1 VATINDIAKMAKV
14 SPSTVSHVV
23 NKTRY
28 VSPELVERVENAI
41 KELEHLPDF
50 ILRKKIREAQKV
62 KGKYIL
68 LLITN
73 KKSMFQK
80 QVEKLIDE
88 QLKNSGYSLLS
99 LNCAEDIT
107 SIKEI
112 LAFILNSSMFSGVIY
127 FSDINN
133 IIPKQILKD
142 CKIPAV
148 AIGFEVDGFLVDNI
162 VIDTNEGAYKAVK
175 HLVYKG
181 HELIGFL
188 GNGGQASRKL
198 LGYKKALEDYQ
209 INYIDEYVFT
219 DLENEQEIFRVLDV
233 LLSGDE
239 SPTALLVANYSGVIP
254 LLKYIESHN
263 IECPDDLSVVCLNNF
278 EWAQLYKP
286 ALTTIEQDVEKIVR
300 NAISILFKRI
310 NNQEYVNQTAFRN
323 IYKSLH
329 ISNKLVVRSSTAAIG
344 RGPFGEKAAQA
355 KSIVLEEDEI
365 SLLKPKGVTAAIS
378 FHYGGKAWMAL
389 LQKGIKEVFEK
400 MGISLIAVTDAHF
413 DPELQCKQLKSLAL
427 LEPDIIIAVPT
438 DNKKTSKAFKE
449 LVKNNIKLILI
460 TNVPD
465 GLTREDYVTCVSTNE
480 RSHGQNMGFGLG
492 EYMRRHGL
500 KNFGMVVYDAN
511 FYATNQRDNA
521 VMQIMEEEYSDL
533 HLCNELRF
541 SNEDE
546 LYKLTSDYIERY
558 PEIEALYVSWDGPAT
573 KVISALNDM
582 GRSDIAIITSDLDT
596 PVALN
601 MAKGGMIKM
610 ISAQCPYEQG
620 QAIAW
625 AAGNAMLFKE
635 VPSFIGIEPI
645 SVTPDNLLKS
655 WTNIFKEN
663 PREELISAIR
673 ENPNFISQKRGR

>member
-1 VATINDIAKMAKV
+1 
-14 SPSTVSHVV
+14 
-23 NKTRY
+23 
-28 VSPELVERVENAI
+28 
-41 KELEHLPDF
+41 
-50 ILRKKIREAQKV
+50 
-62 KGKYIL
+62 
-68 LLITN
+68 
-73 KKSMFQK
+73 
-80 QVEKLIDE
+80 
-88 QLKNSGYSLLS
+88 
-99 LNCAEDIT
+99 
-107 SIKEI
+107 
-112 LAFILNSSMFSGVIY
+112 
-127 FSDINN
+127 
-133 IIPKQILKD
+133 
-142 CKIPAV
+142 
-148 AIGFEVDGFLVDNI
+148 
-162 VIDTNEGAYKAVK
+162 
-175 HLVYKG
+175 
-181 HELIGFL
+181 
-188 GNGGQASRKL
+188 
-198 LGYKKALEDYQ
+198 
-209 INYIDEYVFT
+209 
-219 DLENEQEIFRVLDV
+219 
-233 LLSGDE
+233 
-239 SPTALLVANYSGVIP
+239 
-254 LLKYIESHN
+254 
-263 IECPDDLSVVCLNNF
+263 
-278 EWAQLYKP
+278 
-286 ALTTIEQDVEKIVR
+286 
-300 NAISILFKRI
+300 
-310 NNQEYVNQTAFRN
+310 
-323 IYKSLH
+323 
-329 ISNKLVVRSSTAAIG
+329 
-344 RGPFGEKAAQA
+344 
-355 KSIVLEEDEI
+355 
-365 SLLKPKGVTAAIS
+365 
-378 FHYGGKAWMAL
+378 
-389 LQKGIKEVFEK
+389 
-400 MGISLIAVTDAHF
+400 
-413 DPELQCKQLKSLAL
+413 
-427 LEPDIIIAVPT
+427 
-438 DNKKTSKAFKE
+438 
-449 LVKNNIKLILI
+449 
-460 TNVPD
+460 
-465 GLTREDYVTCVSTNE
+465 VTCVSTNE